1 MIIGERLR
9 QLRKAR
15 NLSQGDIEERTGLL
29 RCYTSRVENG
39 ATVPSV
45 ETLEK
50 YARAMEIPLYKL
62 FYEGSEEPK
71 SLKLR
76 VTKSESWGDTGKE
89 RDELRKFAK
98 LLSRLDEREREI
110 LRKMASE
117 MLRKKTARSRKRA
130 AA

>member
-1 MIIGERLR
+1 
-9 QLRKAR
+9 
-15 NLSQGDIEERTGLL
+15 
-29 RCYTSRVENG
+29 
-39 ATVPSV
+39 VPSV